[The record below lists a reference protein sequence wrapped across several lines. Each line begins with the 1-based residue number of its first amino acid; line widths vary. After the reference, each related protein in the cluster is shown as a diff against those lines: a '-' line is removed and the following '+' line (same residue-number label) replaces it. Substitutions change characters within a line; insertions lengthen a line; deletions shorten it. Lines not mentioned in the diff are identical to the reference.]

1 MRCGGSLSIDFAHRR
16 FTEDDGTPCGT
27 RVTCT
32 FFGGKTWAYSH
43 SIVHFACVNGD
54 NTKLDL
60 ILRVTDGY
68 DNFGGK
74 WLISHEHISVPVDL
88 APGKADLQSK
98 P

>member
-1 MRCGGSLSIDFAHRR
+1 
-16 FTEDDGTPCGT
+16 
-27 RVTCT
+27 VTCT

-68 DNFGGK
+68 ANFGGK

-88 APGKADLQSK
+88 ATGKADLQSK